1 MKFFSGLLLIL
12 GHVLESNQVR
22 NSGLRFHFKMI
33 EAKQYWSMKINTIF
47 VDNLIA
53 YNALSDADQK
63 LIKFFIIDQ
72 I

>member
-12 GHVLESNQVR
+12 GRLESNQVR

-33 EAKQYWSMKINTIF
+33 EAKQYWSTKINTIF

-53 YNALSDADQK
+53 YHALSDADQK
-63 LIKFFIIDQ
+63 LIEFFIIDQ